1 MHWVDQI
8 THFYY
13 LNLRKRSDRKAQ
25 IDQVLGALN
34 VPPGKIT
41 RIEALEHNEGF
52 TGCTLSHLQALK
64 KARTQR
70 HKYVCIL
77 EDDFM
82 LHVPPNVFH
91 QHVNYSWTHLKGKF
105 DIMFLAMT
113 PIELVP
119 IPPHSRLQRVKKALA
134 MPAYVVHQ
142 KYLPQLIHIMEL
154 ALLRHVPHDMVTQE
168 YQSFSQWYG
177 FYPVI
182 GRQRPGF
189 SDIEQKEVNYTYLD
203 VDGRM
208 LQRQK
213 KKSGTSWWRKLFNW
227 RG

>member
-1 MHWVDQI
+1 MHWVTQVS
-8 THFYY
+8 HFYY
-13 LNLRKRSDRKAQ
+13 LNLKKRTDRKTQ
-25 IDQVLGALN
+25 ICQTLSALQI
-34 VPPGKIT
+34 PESKIT
-41 RIEALEHNEGF
+41 RIEAVQHDEGF

-64 KARTQR
+64 KAQTQR

-82 LHVPPNVFH
+82 LHVHPNVFH
-91 QHVNYSWTHLKGKF
+91 QHVNCSWLHLKGEF
-105 DIMFLAMT
+105 DVLYLAMT

-119 IPPHSRLQRVKKALA
+119 IPRHSRMQRVKKALA

-154 ALLRHVPHDMVTQE
+154 ALLRHVPHDMVTQQ

-203 VDGRM
+203 VDGHMIR
-208 LQRQK
+208 RQK
-213 KKSGTSWWRKLFNW
+213 KETKSWWRKLIS
-227 RG
+227 